1 MAHMYYVSCAY
12 SGKAVDRSAV
22 LAALQEAR
30 ELVQAFG
37 KSSSLVPSALSV
49 MDNIFNKLQ
58 PPVNKCEVSFMQSKL
73 KYILSR
79 PKKVL
84 TFSMT
89 ILCI

>member
-1 MAHMYYVSCAY
+1 MAHMYYVSCVY

-22 LAALQEAR
+22 LAALQEAK

-58 PPVNKCEVSFMQSKL
+58 PPVNKCEVSFMQLKL